1 MSREP
6 SHITRPVIARLPMPT
21 FWRRHDRPTAHRG
34 DTPVA
39 TERLWQWLGGIS
51 PSKRQPN
58 PTLEAALV
66 RQMVLPM
73 ACLAVTLG
81 VGYSIWQWRALD
93 ALFEA
98 QGRNA
103 AWQVAVSVLAAA
115 SAPPSADG
123 LQPRESL
130 PSERALQAA
139 LRSTDSL
146 RIEIRAP
153 ERARLSAGL
162 SLDALYG
169 LRRFVVAW
177 PPADGSAPSPNAAAV
192 GPHEAATPAQPP
204 AASAHWEI
212 AVWRDPTGYRRA
224 QAQAVAAAVASVLL
238 LVLCAWVWARRSARA
253 MEASL
258 HRLDKALDSIEAG
271 HSAVRYPQTEPATA
285 SAAPTKPA
293 PPPSEFLWL
302 GGRISA
308 LTERLNQRQHASAER
323 VRQATA
329 AALARLV
336 QVEQVELS
344 RARQLSAT
352 GHDLRQPLHA
362 MGLLID
368 GLLDSAST
376 SQLPALERLRESTLF
391 INSLFDDLREISQL
405 DASVVP
411 SDVTTVSM
419 AAVFERLQSHF
430 SNPVRASRLELRW
443 RARGFTVQADPQLL
457 HRLLQHLVDNAL
469 YRSEGG
475 KVMVAVRRAGP
486 STVQIEV
493 RDSGIGMAP
502 IHHQRIFEEFYQVPD
517 IEPSRRRG
525 FGLGLAIA
533 ARIAHLMGTHI
544 QLRSALHL
552 GSTFA
557 IKLPGSGPSWPSSR
571 QAAEPH
577 IDGIT
582 GSQPNCLI
590 IDDDPHTLEKHRV
603 LLERWGYRVTSMSS
617 LVDAATA
624 LNAYDAS
631 FQAVLSALASG
642 NNAID
647 DGTQLIDVVQS
658 RFPGALLIH
667 IGHQPSAAQTLAW
680 RERGVAMLPW
690 PVAPAK
696 LRALLSTR
704 WPLT

>member
-1 MSREP
+1 M
-6 SHITRPVIARLPMPT
+6 TRPVIARLPMTT
-21 FWRRHDRPTAHRG
+21 FWRRHNRPTAHRG
-34 DTPVA
+34 DA
-39 TERLWQWLGGIS
+39 LAAIERLWQRLGGVS
-51 PSKRQPN
+51 PSERQPN

-73 ACLAVTLG
+73 ACLAATLG
-81 VGYSIWQWRALD
+81 IGYSVWQWRALD

-139 LRSTDSL
+139 LRTTNSQ
-146 RIEIRAP
+146 RVEIRATDR
-153 ERARLSAGL
+153 ERISAGL
-162 SLDALYG
+162 SLDALDG

-177 PPADGSAPSPNAAAV
+177 PPADGSAPSPNGAAV
-192 GPHEAATPAQPP
+192 GLHEAARPAQPP
-204 AASAHWEI
+204 AAASAHWEI
-212 AVWRDPTGYRRA
+212 AVWRDPAGYRRA
-224 QAQAVAAAVASVLL
+224 QVQGVAVAGGSVLL
-238 LVLCAWVWARRSARA
+238 LVLCAWVWARRSART
-253 MEASL
+253 MEVSL
-258 HRLDKALDSIEAG
+258 HRLDAALDAIEAG

-285 SAAPTKPA
+285 SAAPTRAPA
-293 PPPSEFLWL
+293 PPSEFLWL

-368 GLLDSAST
+368 SLLDSAST
-376 SQLPALERLRESTLF
+376 TQLPALERLRESTLF

-411 SDVTTVSM
+411 SNVTTVSM

-457 HRLLQHLVDNAL
+457 HRLLQNLVDNAV

-486 STVQIEV
+486 GTVQIEV

-557 IKLPGSGPSWPSSR
+557 IKLPGSRSSWPSSR
-571 QAAEPH
+571 QAGESP
-577 IDGIT
+577 IGGVT
-582 GSQPNCLI
+582 GSQPKCLI

-603 LLERWGYRVTSMSS
+603 LLERWGYRVTIMSS

-624 LNAYDAS
+624 LNAHDAS
-631 FQAVLSALASG
+631 FQVVLSALVSG
-642 NNAID
+642 TNAID
-647 DGTQLIDVVQS
+647 DGTQVIDVAQR

-667 IGHQPSAAQTLAW
+667 IGHPPSAAQALAW

-696 LRALLSTR
+696 LRALLTTR